1 MNGSSLILVLLLVGA
16 TLGALLLFSNPSPVP
31 TVALGDASGG
41 DLAMAPQAAPS
52 IPPPWVD
59 AGVDRIVGERE
70 TIRLAGSGRDEAGG
84 TVSYRWTAS
93 GGLGFL
99 ADPSEPDTTYTAP
112 SACDCQQAVTLTLTV
127 TNRGGISASDSI
139 TLQIRDPMACPQE
152 QSTCGR
158 IAVTPSPCGPV
169 PQSPCPPKPDVPCAG
184 PCVSQAPTRPL
195 CSQVPVPCRCAQG
208 CAAAWDTAW
217 LQATPALAAKDRPAP
232 RIVRQYPAHVAEG
245 SIVVLRAVV
254 ANPACASV
262 CFTWSAS
269 QGWLERADTLEPI
282 YHAPQTE
289 RREGERVTITFTIH
303 DATGQPSSDQ
313 IRLEVDNQPS
323 S

>member
-1 MNGSSLILVLLLVGA
+1 M
-16 TLGALLLFSNPSPVP
+16 
-31 TVALGDASGG
+31 AS
-41 DLAMAPQAAPS
+41 QAAVS
-52 IPPPWVD
+52 AASPWVD

-169 PQSPCPPKPDVPCAG
+169 PQSPCPPKPDVPCAS
-184 PCVSQAPTRPL
+184 PCVGQAPTRPL

-245 SIVVLRAVV
+245 SIVALRAAV

-303 DATGQPSSDQ
+303 DATGRPSSDQ

>member
-1 MNGSSLILVLLLVGA
+1 MSGTSLVLVMLLAGA
-16 TLGALLLFSNPSPVP
+16 ILGALLLFSSPSPAP
-31 TVALGDASGG
+31 TVALSDASGG
-41 DLAMAPQAAPS
+41 DLAMASQAAAS
-52 IPPPWVD
+52 TASPWVD
-59 AGVDRIVGERE
+59 AGVDRTVGERE
-70 TIRLAGSGRDEAGG
+70 TIRLAGSGGDTAGG
-84 TVSYRWTAS
+84 TVSYRWTTS

-99 ADPSEPDTTYTAP
+99 ADPSEPNTTYTTP
-112 SACDCQQAVTLTLTV
+112 SACDCQQTVTLTLTV

-139 TLQIRDPMACPQE
+139 ALQIRDPMACPPE
-152 QSTCGR
+152 RPACGG
-158 IAVTPSPCGPV
+158 IAVTSSPCGSV

-184 PCVSQAPTRPL
+184 PCISQAPTRLL
-195 CSQVPVPCRCAQG
+195 CSQAPVPCRCAQG
-208 CAAAWDTAW
+208 CAAAWDSAW
-217 LQATPALAAKDRPAP
+217 LQPTPALAAKDRPAP

-245 SIVVLRAVV
+245 SVVALRAVV
-254 ANPACASV
+254 ANPACSSV

-269 QGWLERADTLEPI
+269 QGWFERADTLEPV

>member
-1 MNGSSLILVLLLVGA
+1 MNGNSLVLVLLLVGA
-16 TLGALLLFSNPSPVP
+16 ILGALLLFSNPSPVP

-41 DLAMAPQAAPS
+41 DLAMAPQAAAS
-52 IPPPWVD
+52 ALPPWVD
-59 AGVDRIVGERE
+59 AGVDRRVGERE
-70 TIRLAGSGRDEAGG
+70 TIRLTGSGRDQAGG

-99 ADPSEPDTTYTAP
+99 ADPSEPNTTYTAP
-112 SACDCQQAVTLTLTV
+112 SACDCQQTVTLTLTV
-127 TNRGGISASDSI
+127 TNRLGISSSDSI
-139 TLQIRDPMACPQE
+139 VLQIRDPMACPPE
-152 QSTCGR
+152 RSTCGG
-158 IAVTPSPCGPV
+158 IAVTLSPCGPAV
-169 PQSPCPPKPDVPCAG
+169 ESPCPPKPDVPCAG

-208 CAAAWDTAW
+208 CAAAWD
-217 LQATPALAAKDRPAP
+217 RPAP

-245 SIVVLRAVV
+245 SSVALRAVV
-254 ANPACASV
+254 ANPACSSV
-262 CFTWSAS
+262 CFAWSAS
-269 QGWLERADTLEPI
+269 QGWFERADTLEPI

-303 DATGQPSSDQ
+303 DATGQPASDQ